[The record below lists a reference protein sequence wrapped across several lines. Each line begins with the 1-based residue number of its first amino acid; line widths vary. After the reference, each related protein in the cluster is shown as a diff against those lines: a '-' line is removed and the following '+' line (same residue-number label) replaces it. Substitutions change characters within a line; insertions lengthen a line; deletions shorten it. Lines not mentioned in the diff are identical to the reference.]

1 MDKQYILTCIDEL
14 LSGKSE
20 NAFFNL
26 LELGPEAIPFIHDA
40 YLGSADAESKVRL
53 LRVASETHTEQAIGL
68 MRIGLDDA
76 APSVWK
82 EALNGCVRIGGPNA
96 KNALCESLKSEA
108 RGDMSDT
115 YKEWAIEA
123 IE

>member
-1 MDKQYILTCIDEL
+1 MLTCIDEL

-26 LELGPEAIPFIHDA
+26 LELGPEAIPFIHAA

-53 LRVASETHTEQAIGL
+53 LRVAAETHAEQAIDL
-68 MRIGLDDA
+68 MKIALDDA
-76 APSVWK
+76 DPSVWK
-82 EALNGCVRIGGPNA
+82 EALNGCVMIGGLNA

-108 RGDMSDT
+108 HGNMSDPF
-115 YKEWAIEA
+115 KEWAIEA
-123 IE
+123 IEQM